1 MRECNILSKNKADL
15 KSRQFDSEDN
25 NQVYHVACID
35 DDALDVAFLKEA
47 FKSST
52 STSVVLRHYDGI
64 DAFLS
69 EGVET
74 PDAIFLDRNLPG
86 SAASETRIREIHA
99 RHDYCPIIIYTGC
112 LTPSLRSTAAHEGAV
127 AVIEKGMLLNS
138 SVFDLLKGAI
148 AFAPHSI
155 WKTNRNYN

>member
-1 MRECNILSKNKADL
+1 MRPCNIMSESKAENRSDKFA
-15 KSRQFDSEDN
+15 SEDN
-25 NQVYHVACID
+25 NVYYVACID
-35 DDALDVAFLKEA
+35 DNPHDVAYLKEA
-47 FKSST
+47 FKISA

-64 DAFLS
+64 DTFLS

-127 AVIEKGMLLNS
+127 AVIEKGMLLNN

-155 WKTNRNYN
+155 WKTSRNYN